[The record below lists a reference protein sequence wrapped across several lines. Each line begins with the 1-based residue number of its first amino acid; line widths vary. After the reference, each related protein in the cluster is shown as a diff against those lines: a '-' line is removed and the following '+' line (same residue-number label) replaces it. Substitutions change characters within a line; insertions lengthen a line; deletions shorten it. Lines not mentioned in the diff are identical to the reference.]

1 MGIVDLTQNLENFKW
16 TKYAAT
22 TENNSQIGGR
32 HGGIK
37 PNGQPPH
44 PKDHSELDDGAGVPQ
59 TFYDGHSSIV
69 TGQQTFERPNPKSLE
84 EMVSNFG
91 PLETEPETRGPYGVT
106 DYMDGTKQ
114 GQGFIPPGGHP
125 HGFTVDM
132 GESKYTIGEGGYTLT
147 PLSHTIA
154 QVSSNGPHGSVPE
167 QTLNISPVAPNAWA
181 EDFMTTPLAEYV
193 SQHSEPVDSVTHQV
207 DMITLSG
214 PTTQDYQTNINV
226 TPKVTDAHGS
236 DFTTLPISGYPGLYV
251 GSGGDIVQIVPSAVG
266 LGASDSIAA
275 SWPDKI
281 FHELGNQQDEKRY
294 DVYQHHFLPTID
306 NFNHVSLLTDL
317 FENEST
323 SIPSEKWKLG
333 SIHIGSQD
341 FAGAVG
347 GAAPR
352 YSDTLPDWTVTGRY
366 MTENGEYQIPG
377 SFLEFFGQ
385 GVTAQ
390 RTLYNIPRSY
400 PDQATAYS
408 IETQFGY
415 THEQEQNFLF
425 THGGGM
431 FQDLTDVSL
440 YDSNP
445 NVTYPTPL
453 TALWK
458 RARNLTGHVWPY
470 NQFRFGHQADGVF
483 VEGEHPLIQRPIGQ
497 TYIPRDPKQPYAPVE
512 YLALAMARAAEDTLR
527 IESWLQT
534 ESGKQWAS
542 KQYLLQDYNP
552 RPETRLYNP
561 VSLSA
566 SLIPKVHWQRHLT
579 VFGLFAPNKYEDY
592 WKNDGD
598 DDIWG
603 FGDRGEEF
611 KFEKSRLTR
620 LTKNFIEFEK
630 RTTSKFMDGLDWGIT
645 YLFGRTP
652 RWPTQ
657 EVFSQK
663 GAYGIGSIHTST
675 DSSVEQYFW
684 QQASHSPSKKIPNTS
699 YTFKKYSSLGG
710 EYNNGQVFSDI
721 INMNWGYFDPDGYD
735 KIDKSI
741 RTWKNDVLDPKDV
754 YIFTSE
760 DLTYPEG
767 EPTFD
772 ATISFTTGKHSSTSA
787 VGLGTSWA
795 SDSGARKGAPRG
807 PVSYFSLPYS
817 GLTSDTGYAPQTG
830 FEFVSRILGENWI
843 FFDPTNEKAFNWHK
857 SLSNNSFHN
866 SMEPVPGAV
875 NPLVDIETRNLL
887 YERKIEADGVLF
899 QSGLDRQAAANK
911 RNQELAAAQA
921 NADRQAKVE
930 EAAAAEKK
938 EADWKGA
945 VADIHQKMSD
955 LGGPFTIGKK
965 SHFSL
970 TDYVKSLGEEPTD
983 IALQVS
989 AFDSLS
995 QLYGVHGNPLY
1006 TTVDGA
1012 PKALPR
1018 TSPDFLTKSYN
1029 KLNGISV
1036 NPHWSDYSNDPE
1048 GKEVWNPLSRLIN
1061 YSWKFWDTEN
1071 SKLKD
1076 HIGEE
1081 RLGELKK
1088 TKLKDLKTNIFTLND
1103 KTVNKQLDL
1112 NNIKEYSTLAYGS
1125 IPISPTF
1132 ARPGQIQD
1140 DAQHGKYNYETTL
1153 RSAGELNLNA
1163 LDKDAR
1169 PAWLNELSEKDG
1181 KGIRDKSKKV
1191 VDDIGN
1197 QGKPNVDKVVDTAL
1211 GVIKHGTGDKV
1222 NMIPYGEDYTDKQ
1235 TEAENKTSDFIK
1247 FKFKDVV
1254 NDKFIVFRAI
1264 LSGISDSI
1272 TPEWSGTRYIGRPDQ
1287 VYVYNGAER
1296 KLSFSFD
1303 IYPKTKQE
1311 LSVLWQK
1318 TNYLVGLCYPSFSSN
1333 MMVAPFIELTI
1344 GDMFNRSPGFL
1355 DSLTVDVDDQSTWEI
1370 EDGLQLPKHVTC
1382 QCSFTYVGDVLQQT
1396 IGKHYGVPIGLAPTG
1411 QESLATGPKGE
1422 PIKTNSKGK
1431 RYYIPVDAPGTAV
1444 VVG

>member
-377 SFLEFFGQ
+377 SFLQFFGQ

-887 YERKIEADGVLF
+887 VELKIEADGVLF
-899 QSGLDRQAAANK
+899 QSGLDKQAAANK

-1048 GKEVWNPLSRLIN
+1048 GEEVWNPLSRLIN

-1076 HIGEE
+1076 YIGEE

-1088 TKLKDLKTNIFTLND
+1088 TELKDLKTNIFTLND

-1197 QGKPNVDKVVDTAL
+1197 QGKPNVDKVVDSTL
-1211 GVIKHGTGDKV
+1211 GVIKHGTNDKV